1 MIFLYQYKKV
11 IILFTESLFLNL
23 FFVTSESF
31 VSVFFIF
38 LSLLR
43 GFLFICDSFATFKYD
58 EFISLT
64 AAYVLH

>member
-23 FFVTSESF
+23 IFVTSENF
-31 VSVFFIF
+31 TSVFFIF

-43 GFLFICDSFATFKYD
+43 VFLLVCDIFVTFKYD
-58 EFISLT
+58 EFISLM
-64 AAYVLH
+64 AIYA

>member
-31 VSVFFIF
+31 VSVFFHF
-38 LSLLR
+38 LV
-43 GFLFICDSFATFKYD
+43 SFAWF
-58 EFISLT
+58 SLC
-64 AAYVLH
+64 L

>member
-23 FFVTSESF
+23 IFVTSESF
-31 VSVFFIF
+31 ISVFFIF

-43 GFLFICDSFATFKYD
+43 VFPFICDIFVTFKYD
-58 EFISLT
+58 EFISLMVIY
-64 AAYVLH
+64 A

>member
-11 IILFTESLFLNL
+11 IILFTESLFLSL

-43 GFLFICDSFATFKYD
+43 GSLFVYDSFVTF
-58 EFISLT
+58 
-64 AAYVLH
+64 